1 MGRPAGDKSRPVFI
15 NQREIA
21 REFGGADSRTIIRW
35 SQSGRFPR
43 PVKVVGTTRLF
54 DRAEVVRFFRSR
66 VEPQP
71 AI

>member
-1 MGRPAGDKSRPVFI
+1 MGRATRAEKLPTFI

-54 DRAEVVRFFRSR
+54 DRAEVERFFRSR
-66 VEPQP
+66 VEPEP
-71 AI
+71 VV